1 MRENDLKAHQKRRFK
16 KTTDSEHKGR
26 IAPNLL
32 AQDFSADGPDQ
43 KWAADISFVWT
54 AEGWLY
60 LALVLDLF
68 SRRIIGFAMSSRMK
82 KGLAIAALRKALMIR
97 QPGKGLIH
105 HSDRGSQYAS
115 DEYQRLSLIHI

>member
-43 KWAADISFVWT
+43 KWRLTYPLFGQPRDGSILQSSSIFSHA
-54 AEGWLY
+54 GL
-60 LALVLDLF
+60 LAL
-68 SRRIIGFAMSSRMK
+68 
-82 KGLAIAALRKALMIR
+82 
-97 QPGKGLIH
+97 Q
-105 HSDRGSQYAS
+105 
-115 DEYQRLSLIHI
+115 